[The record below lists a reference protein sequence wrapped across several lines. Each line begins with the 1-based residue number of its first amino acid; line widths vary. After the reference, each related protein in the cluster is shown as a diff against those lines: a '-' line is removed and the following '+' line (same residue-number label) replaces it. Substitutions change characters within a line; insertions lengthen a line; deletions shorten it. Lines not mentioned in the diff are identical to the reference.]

1 MVDRGLQPWERLW
14 KKAIDRILL
23 ADWQPTHPATS
34 MDLSVA
40 STLSLTLTE
49 YRVNLRVLS
58 KFLLQNLITN
68 YLNVESVI
76 FSFRIAHLMQFVM
89 LH

>member
-14 KKAIDRILL
+14 KKAIENILL
-23 ADWQPTHPATS
+23 ADWKPTHPVTS

-40 STLSLTLTE
+40 STLSLTISE

-58 KFLLQNLITN
+58 KFRLQNLITN
-68 YLNVESVI
+68 SLNVESVI

>member
-1 MVDRGLQPWERLW
+1 MLDRGLQPWERLW
-14 KKAIDRILL
+14 KKAIENILL
-23 ADWQPTHPATS
+23 ADWKPIHPATS
-34 MDLSVA
+34 MDLSIA

>member
-1 MVDRGLQPWERLW
+1 MLDRGLQPWERLW
-14 KKAIDRILL
+14 KKAIENILL
-23 ADWQPTHPATS
+23 VDWKPTYPATS
-34 MDLSVA
+34 RDLSAA
-40 STLSLTLTE
+40 STLSLTLAD

-58 KFLLQNLITN
+58 TFPLQNLITN